1 MQSPVPSP
9 TRQIPD
15 LLEPAATPEA
25 QPSLAEVYR
34 TIHVPREGVWTRRLL
49 AFLGPGYLVAVGY
62 MDPGNW
68 ATALGSG
75 VKFGYALLSV
85 VVVSSIMAI
94 FVQSLCARLAIATG
108 QDLAQACRSHYG
120 KKISFGLWITA
131 EIAICA
137 TDVAEILGTAIAL
150 NLLFRLPFDVGIA
163 LTALDVL
170 VVLWLQSKGFRW
182 IEAFIITLMVVVAIS
197 LGYQILLAAPNWREA
212 FAALGDAPPL
222 HANADML
229 YLAMGIVGATI
240 MPHNLYLHSAI
251 VQTRAFG
258 TQAAEKREALRFA
271 TIDVVFA
278 LGFALVINAS
288 LLVLAAA
295 ALHRTGAPAVP
306 TGIED
311 IHATLA
317 HTLMSPWAPTLFAVA
332 LLCCGLS
339 SSFTATMAGQV
350 VMEGFIRWRIAPW
363 ARRLCTR
370 LVAIIPASAFLLY
383 SGSEKA
389 GSLLVTTQVILAIQ
403 LPFALVPLMSL
414 CRSEKVMGEMTLR
427 GINLFVVATI
437 VLIVILM
444 NTMLIFSFYHID

>member
-1 MQSPVPSP
+1 MQTNMHPPASRTSDIATSSDVPENQ
-9 TRQIPD
+9 R
-15 LLEPAATPEA
+15 
-25 QPSLAEVYR
+25 SLAEVYR
-34 TIHVPREGVWTRRLL
+34 TVHVPRDGAWARRFV

-75 VKFGYALLSV
+75 VKFGYVLLSV

-120 KKISFGLWITA
+120 KRVSFGLWITA

-182 IEAFIITLMVVVAIS
+182 IEAFIITLMIVVALS
-197 LGYQILLAAPNWREA
+197 LGYQILLAAPNWSKA
-212 FAALGDAPPL
+212 FQALTEAPPL
-222 HANADML
+222 HANPEML

-251 VQTRAFG
+251 VQTRAYG
-258 TQAAEKREALRFA
+258 RQVAEKREALRFA
-271 TIDVVFA
+271 TTDVVIALSFA
-278 LGFALVINAS
+278 LLVNAS
-288 LLVLAAA
+288 LLILAAA
-295 ALHRTGAPAVP
+295 ALHRQDTPLIARS
-306 TGIED
+306 IED
-311 IHATLA
+311 IHGVLA
-317 HTLMSPWAPTLFAVA
+317 VTLMSPLAPTLFAVA

-350 VMEGFIRWRIAPW
+350 VMEGFINWRVAPW
-363 ARRLCTR
+363 ARRLATR
-370 LVAIIPASAFLLY
+370 LIAIVPASAFLLY
-383 SGSEKA
+383 HGEGKTGA
-389 GSLLVTTQVILAIQ
+389 LLVATQVILAVQ
-403 LPFALVPLMSL
+403 LPFALVPLLSI
-414 CRSEKVMGEMTLR
+414 CRSRDIMGAMQLR
-427 GINLFVVATI
+427 GLNLVIVVAI
-437 VLIVILM
+437 VALVLLM
-444 NTMLIFSFYHID
+444 NGLLIYSLAA

>member
-1 MQSPVPSP
+1 M
-9 TRQIPD
+9 
-15 LLEPAATPEA
+15 
-25 QPSLAEVYR
+25 AEVYR
-34 TIHVPREGVWTRRLL
+34 TIHVPAGGAWTRRLL
-49 AFLGPGYLVAVGY
+49 AFFGPGYLVAVGY

-75 VKFGYALLSV
+75 AKFGYALLAV
-85 VVVSSIMAI
+85 VIISSIMAI

-120 KKISFGLWITA
+120 KKAAFGLWVTA

-150 NLLFRLPFDVGIA
+150 HLLFRLPFDIGIA

-182 IEAFIITLMVVVAIS
+182 IEAFIVTLMLIVSFS
-197 LGYQILLAAPNWREA
+197 LGYQVLLAAPDWREA
-212 FAALGDAPPL
+212 AAALAVAPAL
-222 HANADML
+222 HADPEML

-258 TQAAEKREALRFA
+258 RQANEKREALRFA
-271 TIDVVFA
+271 TIDIVIA
-278 LGFALVINAS
+278 LSFALVINAS

-295 ALHRTGAPAVP
+295 ALYRLGVGVVP
-306 TGIED
+306 TGVEE

-317 HTLMSPWAPTLFAVA
+317 GVLMSPLAPTLFAIA

-350 VMEGFIRWRIAPW
+350 VMEGFINWRIAPW
-363 ARRLCTR
+363 ARRLATR
-370 LVAIIPASAFLLY
+370 LFAIIPASAFLLY
-383 SGSEKA
+383 SGSDKA
-389 GSLLVTTQVILAIQ
+389 GALLVTTQVVLAVQ
-403 LPFALVPLMSL
+403 LPFALVPLLLL
-414 CRSEKVMGEMTLR
+414 CRSRAIMGDMRLR
-427 GINLFVVATI
+427 GINLLAAIAITAL
-437 VLIVILM
+437 VLAM
-444 NTMLIFSFYHID
+444 NAMLIWSFMR

>member
-1 MQSPVPSP
+1 MQTPAFKNSRYIEARASNE
-9 TRQIPD
+9 
-15 LLEPAATPEA
+15 EPA
-25 QPSLAEVYR
+25 SLAEVYR
-34 TIHVPREGVWTRRLL
+34 TIHVPKGGRWTRRFV

-68 ATALGSG
+68 ATALGGG

-85 VVVSSIMAI
+85 VVISSIMAI

-120 KKISFGLWITA
+120 KRVSFGLWITA

-150 NLLFRLPFDVGIA
+150 NLLFRLPFNVGIA

-182 IEAFIITLMVVVAIS
+182 IEAFIITLMIVVALS
-197 LGYQILLAAPNWREA
+197 LGYQIMLASPNWGKAFEA
-212 FAALGDAPPL
+212 LADAPPL
-222 HANADML
+222 HANPEML

-251 VQTRAFG
+251 VQTRAYDREI
-258 TQAAEKREALRFA
+258 AEKREALRFA
-271 TIDVVFA
+271 TIDVVIA
-278 LGFALVINAS
+278 LGFALVVNAS
-288 LLVLAAA
+288 LLILAAA
-295 ALHRTGAPAVP
+295 ALHRHGAPSIALS
-306 TGIED
+306 IED

-317 HTLMSPWAPTLFAVA
+317 LTLMSPVAPTLFAIA

-350 VMEGFIRWRIAPW
+350 VMEGFIRWRIPPW
-363 ARRLCTR
+363 ARRLSTR

-383 SGSEKA
+383 HGNAKT
-389 GSLLVTTQVILAIQ
+389 GVLLVATQVVLAVQ
-403 LPFALVPLMSL
+403 LPFALVPLLSI
-414 CRSEKVMGEMTLR
+414 CRSREIMGEMRVSAVPLAPLLERSERRCLKLLR
-427 GINLFVVATI
+427 ASTHDDFTA
-437 VLIVILM
+437 
-444 NTMLIFSFYHID
+444 YA

>member
-1 MQSPVPSP
+1 V
-9 TRQIPD
+9 
-15 LLEPAATPEA
+15 
-25 QPSLAEVYR
+25 
-34 TIHVPREGVWTRRLL
+34 

-68 ATALGSG
+68 ATALGGG

-85 VVVSSIMAI
+85 VVLSSIMAI

-108 QDLAQACRSHYG
+108 QDLAQACRTHYG
-120 KKISFGLWITA
+120 KRVSFGLWITA

-182 IEAFIITLMVVVAIS
+182 IEAFIITLMIVVALS
-197 LGYQILLAAPNWREA
+197 LGYQILLAAPDWSMA
-212 FAALGDAPPL
+212 FRALAEPPPL
-222 HANADML
+222 HANPEML

-258 TQAAEKREALRFA
+258 RQVAEKREALRYA
-271 TIDVVFA
+271 TIDVVLA

-295 ALHRTGAPAVP
+295 ALHRHGAPSGAFS
-306 TGIED
+306 IED
-311 IHATLA
+311 IHATLGL
-317 HTLMSPWAPTLFAVA
+317 TLMSPLAPTLFAVA

-339 SSFTATMAGQV
+339 SSLTATMAGQV
-350 VMEGFIRWRIAPW
+350 VMEGFISLRIPAW
-363 ARRLCTR
+363 ARRLLTR
-370 LVAIIPASAFLLY
+370 LVAIVPASLFLLY
-383 SGSEKA
+383 QGTEKT
-389 GSLLVTTQVILAIQ
+389 GVLLVATQVILAVQ
-403 LPFALVPLMSL
+403 LPFALVPLLSI
-414 CRSEKVMGEMTLR
+414 CRSRQVMGEMRLQ
-427 GINLFVVATI
+427 GLNLLVVALI
-437 VLIVILM
+437 VVLVLIM
-444 NTMLIFSFYHID
+444 NAMLIYSLMS